1 MKRILF
7 FVWCFLCFCGSYA
20 RADTAKASE
29 EKFLNPVFYE
39 KMISASH
46 SNFEVQLTPT
56 SIHLMASNSYTYD
69 YTCKLID
76 NQKDTVSL
84 ECFKYDYDH
93 KKEPTEVFTYTLK
106 PCTKENQCLDEGGW
120 LVYQKVKP
128 YKYFN
133 ETLSYIIPSK
143 TDNAPKDKFV
153 NPLFYKKLSPI
164 SRGSRPTFL
173 TPTSV
178 TYLDL
183 YDKEVVGKCT
193 MLENTQ
199 MFVTLDCSFYQ
210 EETKETYDYVVR
222 YVLQGCD
229 EKKEYCFEGKWFVL
243 ENISGSE
250 IGTFIIKNKDMGQ

>member
-1 MKRILF
+1 MRRILF
-7 FVWCFLCFCGSYA
+7 FVCSILCLGSVYA
-20 RADTAKASE
+20 RANQDASSE

-56 SIHLMASNSYTYD
+56 SIHLVASKNYIYD

-76 NQKDTVSL
+76 NQMDTVSL
-84 ECFKYDYDH
+84 ECFKYNYEH
-93 KKEPTEVFTYTLK
+93 QKEPTEVFTYRIK

-128 YKYFN
+128 YKYFD
-133 ETLSYIIPSK
+133 ETLTYIIPSK

-153 NPLFYKKLSPI
+153 NPLFYEKLSPA
-164 SRGSRPTFL
+164 SKNSRPTFL
-173 TPTSV
+173 TPTSL

-183 YDKEVVGKCT
+183 YGKEVVEECK
-193 MLENTQ
+193 MLENTP
-199 MFVTLDCSFYQ
+199 MFVTLECSYYSDFL
-210 EETKETYDYVVR
+210 KKIKTYIVR

-229 EKKEYCFEGKWFVL
+229 EKTRYCYGGKWRVL
-243 ENISGSE
+243 ENESGSR
-250 IGTFIIKNKDMGQ
+250 IGTLVIK